1 MSERATMAFVE
12 LIDGG
17 DEALVRVSYDDL
29 HLMRAGLGE
38 ALQAVEDWEFQT
50 RTGFERDHARALMD
64 RIAEVLLA
72 AGHWHVIP

>member
-1 MSERATMAFVE
+1 MPVVE

-17 DEALVRVSYDDL
+17 DDALVRVSYDEL

-38 ALQAVEDWEFQT
+38 ALEAIEEWEFQT
-50 RTGFERDHARALMD
+50 RTGFERDEARALMD
-64 RIAEVLLA
+64 RIAEVLLT